1 MCPSHS
7 FARWRRKTGFL
18 PGGGSRRMGG
28 DGIAR
33 RRSNGAAS
41 TSNEPDRAA
50 SWDRVLYRKQA
61 FPDNHTDDTFL
72 SGLVLNGRIT
82 PRVLSEV
89 MLDATTVSQQLAV
102 VALKSTAVAHLL
114 SGRVTARDL
123 VAIDAALLAAGALA
137 VAAMHG
143 PARAVRRCA
152 RVGPAM
158 LAAILA
164 LTPLFQTMTAA
175 ISDDTAVATAVC
187 SLALHL
193 LTHDYASLNS
203 SSARLGSFVSLGAAM
218 FASAIL
224 TSRLPPAP
232 DARSPLEPNAAVFA
246 DMTLAVA
253 LFVLLPSL
261 RREARQ
267 RGAPRTAVRRVF
279 ATACLHAA
287 AMASVLALRGIGDGN
302 VTTLAVGYVAAVFGI
317 VVVCPAWLVRMM
329 GFKEQI
335 NGPWDEA
342 KPDASLLR

>member
-1 MCPSHS
+1 
-7 FARWRRKTGFL
+7 
-18 PGGGSRRMGG
+18 
-28 DGIAR
+28 
-33 RRSNGAAS
+33 
-41 TSNEPDRAA
+41 
-50 SWDRVLYRKQA
+50 
-61 FPDNHTDDTFL
+61 
-72 SGLVLNGRIT
+72 
-82 PRVLSEV
+82 
-89 MLDATTVSQQLAV
+89 
-102 VALKSTAVAHLL
+102 
-114 SGRVTARDL
+114 
-123 VAIDAALLAAGALA
+123 
-137 VAAMHG
+137 
-143 PARAVRRCA
+143 
-152 RVGPAM
+152 M

-193 LTHDYASLNS
+193 LTHDYASINS

-218 FASAIL
+218 FASAML
-224 TSRLPPAP
+224 TSRIPPAP

-261 RREARQ
+261 RREARR
-267 RGAPRTAVRRVF
+267 RGKRTAVRQTLL
-279 ATACLHAA
+279 ATTCLHGA
-287 AMASVLALRGIGDGN
+287 AMTSVFALRGIGDGN

>member
-1 MCPSHS
+1 
-7 FARWRRKTGFL
+7 
-18 PGGGSRRMGG
+18 MGG

-114 SGRVTARDL
+114 SGRVTPRDL
-123 VAIDAALLAAGALA
+123 VTIDAGMLTAGVLAIAT
-137 VAAMHG
+137 MHG
-143 PARAVRRCA
+143 PTRAVSRCI

-187 SLALHL
+187 SLAVHL
-193 LTHDYASLNS
+193 LTHDYAFLNS
-203 SSARLGSFVSLGAAM
+203 HTNSRLGSFVSLGAAM
-218 FASAIL
+218 FASAVL
-224 TSRLPPAP
+224 TSRLPPNEEP
-232 DARSPLEPNAAVFA
+232 WSPLTPNTAVFA
-246 DMTLAVA
+246 DMTLAVT
-253 LFVLLPSL
+253 LFVLLPFM
-261 RREARQ
+261 RRD
-267 RGAPRTAVRRVF
+267 VRRRSRPG
-279 ATACLHAA
+279 H
-287 AMASVLALRGIGDGN
+287 LALTALLHLAAIASLLALNGSGLEASTDDAGDSTRGSR
-302 VTTLAVGYVAAVFGI
+302 LAAWYGGAVVGIAVI
-317 VVVCPAWLVRMM
+317 SPAWLVRMM

-342 KPDASLLR
+342 KPDASLL

>member
-1 MCPSHS
+1 M
-7 FARWRRKTGFL
+7 
-18 PGGGSRRMGG
+18 
-28 DGIAR
+28 
-33 RRSNGAAS
+33 
-41 TSNEPDRAA
+41 
-50 SWDRVLYRKQA
+50 
-61 FPDNHTDDTFL
+61 
-72 SGLVLNGRIT
+72 
-82 PRVLSEV
+82 

-102 VALKSTAVAHLL
+102 VALKSTAVAHL

-123 VAIDAALLAAGALA
+123 VAIDAALLATGALA

-143 PARAVRRCA
+143 PARRFAGA
-152 RVGPAM
+152 RAWPAM

-246 DMTLAVA
+246 DMTLAIA

-261 RREARQ
+261 RREAR
-267 RGAPRTAVRRVF
+267 RRKRTAVRHGWRRRVF
-279 ATACLHAA
+279 TTP
-287 AMASVLALRGIGDGN
+287 GDRRPVFGAEGDRRWERDD
-302 VTTLAVGYVAAVFGI
+302 VGVGYVAAVFGI
-317 VVVCPAWLVRMM
+317 VVVSGVARADD
-329 GFKEQI
+329 GFQ
-335 NGPWDEA
+335 GADQRSGGRGCRRAAAQVTW
-342 KPDASLLR
+342 

>member
-1 MCPSHS
+1 
-7 FARWRRKTGFL
+7 
-18 PGGGSRRMGG
+18 MGE

-89 MLDATTVSQQLAV
+89 MLDAATVSQQLAV

-123 VAIDAALLAAGALA
+123 VAIDAALLATGALA

-261 RREARQ
+261 RREAQ
-267 RGAPRTAVRRVF
+267 RRGGAAHSCASRVRDDVSSRRGDGVGARAEGDRRWERDDAGGRVRR
-279 ATACLHAA
+279 
-287 AMASVLALRGIGDGN
+287 RGVRHRRGVPGVARADDGFQG
-302 VTTLAVGYVAAVFGI
+302 A
-317 VVVCPAWLVRMM
+317 
-329 GFKEQI
+329 
-335 NGPWDEA
+335 D
-342 KPDASLLR
+342 

>member
-1 MCPSHS
+1 
-7 FARWRRKTGFL
+7 
-18 PGGGSRRMGG
+18 MGG

-143 PARAVRRCA
+143 V
-152 RVGPAM
+152 
-158 LAAILA
+158 
-164 LTPLFQTMTAA
+164 
-175 ISDDTAVATAVC
+175 
-187 SLALHL
+187 
-193 LTHDYASLNS
+193 
-203 SSARLGSFVSLGAAM
+203 
-218 FASAIL
+218 
-224 TSRLPPAP
+224 
-232 DARSPLEPNAAVFA
+232 E
-246 DMTLAVA
+246 
-253 LFVLLPSL
+253 
-261 RREARQ
+261 
-267 RGAPRTAVRRVF
+267 
-279 ATACLHAA
+279 
-287 AMASVLALRGIGDGN
+287 
-302 VTTLAVGYVAAVFGI
+302 
-317 VVVCPAWLVRMM
+317 
-329 GFKEQI
+329 
-335 NGPWDEA
+335 
-342 KPDASLLR
+342 

>member
-1 MCPSHS
+1 
-7 FARWRRKTGFL
+7 
-18 PGGGSRRMGG
+18 
-28 DGIAR
+28 
-33 RRSNGAAS
+33 
-41 TSNEPDRAA
+41 
-50 SWDRVLYRKQA
+50 
-61 FPDNHTDDTFL
+61 
-72 SGLVLNGRIT
+72 
-82 PRVLSEV
+82 
-89 MLDATTVSQQLAV
+89 
-102 VALKSTAVAHLL
+102 
-114 SGRVTARDL
+114 
-123 VAIDAALLAAGALA
+123 
-137 VAAMHG
+137 
-143 PARAVRRCA
+143 
-152 RVGPAM
+152 M

-261 RREARQ
+261 RREAR
-267 RGAPRTAVRRVF
+267 RGGGGRTAVRQTLF
-279 ATACLHAA
+279 ATTCLHGA

-302 VTTLAVGYVAAVFGI
+302 VTTGGRVRRRGVRHGAAIWVS
-317 VVVCPAWLVRMM
+317 LTVR
-329 GFKEQI
+329 
-335 NGPWDEA
+335 
-342 KPDASLLR
+342 SR

>member
-1 MCPSHS
+1 
-7 FARWRRKTGFL
+7 
-18 PGGGSRRMGG
+18 MGR

-114 SGRVTARDL
+114 SGRLTARDL
-123 VAIDAALLAAGALA
+123 VAIDAALLATGALA

-193 LTHDYASLNS
+193 LTHDYASINT

-224 TSRLPPAP
+224 TSRIPPAP

-261 RREARQ
+261 RREAQR
-267 RGAPRTAVRRVF
+267 RGARTARTAVRHVF
-279 ATACLHAA
+279 ATTCLHVF
-287 AMASVLALRGIGDGN
+287 AMTSVLALRGIGDGN
-302 VTTLAVGYVAAVFGI
+302 VKTLAVGYVAAVFGI

>member
-1 MCPSHS
+1 MPRS
-7 FARWRRKTGFL
+7 FARWRRATGFL
-18 PGGGSRRMGG
+18 PGRGARRMGA
-28 DGIAR
+28 DVIAR

-123 VAIDAALLAAGALA
+123 VAIDAALLATGALA

-193 LTHDYASLNS
+193 LTHDYASINS

-218 FASAIL
+218 FASAML
-224 TSRLPPAP
+224 TSRIPPAP

-261 RREARQ
+261 RREARR
-267 RGAPRTAVRRVF
+267 RGKRTAVRHVL
-279 ATACLHAA
+279 ATTCLHGA
-287 AMASVLALRGIGDGN
+287 AMTSVFALRGIGDGN
-302 VTTLAVGYVAAVFGI
+302 VKTLAVGYVAAVFGI